1 MAELQNLKKHEMF
14 LSLKKDLA
22 LVDAFKNKKKIIAF
36 HFIIIN
42 NILFIHIPTLFLHL
56 QNSRPSKQLTRPRNG
71 LIKPSMKRK
80 KRNSNAILPKRP
92 RPKLTKN

>member
-22 LVDAFKNKKKIIAF
+22 LVDALKKKKIIAF

-42 NILFIHIPTLFLHL
+42 NILFIQILTLFLHL
-56 QNSRPSKQLTRPRNG
+56 QNSRPPRRLTRPRNW

-80 KRNSNAILPKRP
+80 KRNSNAILPKRH